1 MFTAIDTTT
10 NETKTIDIATMY
22 TDGDCSAFALYDRA
36 TRKPVNWGCNG
47 GWELDTDE
55 EAKPED
61 GEHFTEIFG
70 ETEETWEN
78 VANAKL
84 ADYGLRLGEYDVAAE
99 SYRVSPCRMVM

>member
-22 TDGDCSAFALYDRA
+22 TDGDYSAFALYDRT
-36 TRKPVNWGCNG
+36 TRKPINWDHNN

-78 VANAKL
+78 AANAKL
-84 ADYGLRLGEYDVAAE
+84 ADHGLRLGEYDEAAE
-99 SYRVSPCRMVM
+99 SYRVIEA